1 MNQRYEMLLSML
13 NRLGTITVPHR
24 DIGHGQRLIDRGK
37 AAFVSYQTDGYTD
50 QMTIKNAA

>member
-24 DIGHGQRLIDRGK
+24 DIGQRLIDRGK